1 MKTVIKNISEL
12 IQTETTPR
20 KWVAGKDM
28 SHISTIKDAFI
39 EVEEGI
45 ITSFGSMENWN
56 GIEDWNN
63 TDIIDAEGGMVFP
76 TYCDSHTHL
85 VFAASREGEFVDR
98 INGLSYAEIAERG
111 GGILNSAD
119 KLQNASEDELYED
132 AFARLNELVQIG
144 TGAIE
149 IKSGYGLTLDAE
161 LKMLRVIKRLKV
173 ASDVTIKATF
183 LGAHALP
190 KEYKD
195 NKDGYMDL
203 VINEMLPIVAK
214 EGLADYV
221 DIFCEDG
228 YFTVEDTK
236 NLLTE
241 ANKLGLQSKT
251 HVNQFKSIGGVKVS
265 VDLGALSV
273 DHLEEMAEEDYE
285 ALKPMVG
292 LTGAAA
298 QEALSAAQAKGL
310 LLQDGLGLGG
320 DDFAKMAAYHIS
332 MHQLPAIYKKIPKK
346 HFEKLDQEVKDI
358 FVNIEFMTPGTTTPK
373 LLLKAIK
380 SGKKKDWEAVANAY
394 YNPNTGATYYGDKEL
409 TEIKIANSEMENP
422 PEDAKSIGRGNVRR
436 VKEAADNLRA
446 WIEKEYGDA

>member
-1 MKTVIKNISEL
+1 MNFVFSHNQKQNMKTVIKNISEL
-12 IQTETTPR
+12 IQTETTPK

-45 ITSFGSMENWN
+45 ITSFGSMEDWN

-119 KLQNASEDELYED
+119 KLQNASEDELFED
-132 AFARLNELVQIG
+132 ALARLNELVQMG

-161 LKMLRVIKRLKV
+161 LKMLRVIKRLKA

-214 EGLADYV
+214 EKLADYV
-221 DIFCEDG
+221 DIFCEKG
-228 YFTVEDTK
+228 YFTVADTER
-236 NLLTE
+236 LLKA
-241 ANKLGLQSKT
+241 ANELGLQSKT
-251 HVNQFKSIGGVKVS
+251 HVNQFNAIGGVKAS

-285 ALKPMVG
+285 ALKGSNCIPTILPSCSFFLRIPYGPAKRMMEEG
-292 LTGAAA
+292 LPV
-298 QEALSAAQAKGL
+298 ALATDYNPGSTPSGNMNFVAS
-310 LLQDGLGLGG
+310 LGC
-320 DDFAKMAAYHIS
+320 I
-332 MHQLPAIYKKIPKK
+332 QLK
-346 HFEKLDQEVKDI
+346 
-358 FVNIEFMTPGTTTPK
+358 MTPEEVINATTINTAYAMGVEK
-373 LLLKAIK
+373 ELGSICI
-380 SGKKKDWEAVANAY
+380 GKKANLFITKPIPSYAY
-394 YNPNTGATYYGDKEL
+394 LPYSFGH
-409 TEIKIANSEMENP
+409 
-422 PEDAKSIGRGNVRR
+422 NV
-436 VKEAADNLRA
+436 
-446 WIEKEYGDA
+446 IEKVMVAGKLQ

>member
-12 IQTETTPR
+12 IQTETTPK

-45 ITSFGSMENWN
+45 ITSFGSMEDWN

-119 KLQNASEDELYED
+119 KLQNASEDELFED
-132 AFARLNELVQIG
+132 ALARLNELVQMG

-161 LKMLRVIKRLKV
+161 LKMLRVIKRLKENT
-173 ASDVTIKATF
+173 DVTIKATF

-190 KEYKD
+190 KEFKD
-195 NKDGYMDL
+195 NKEGYMDL
-203 VINEMLPIVAK
+203 VINEMLPKVAAEK
-214 EGLADYV
+214 LADYV
-221 DIFCEDG
+221 DIFCEKG
-228 YFTVEDTK
+228 YFTVADTER
-236 NLLTE
+236 LLKA
-241 ANKLGLQSKT
+241 ANELGLQSKT
-251 HVNQFKSIGGVKVS
+251 HVNQFNAIGGVKAS

-273 DHLEEMAEEDYE
+273 DHLEQMAEEDYE
-285 ALKPMVG
+285 ALKGSNCMPTILPSCSFFLRIPYGPAKRMIEEG
-292 LTGAAA
+292 LPV
-298 QEALSAAQAKGL
+298 ALATDYNPGSTPSGNMNFVAS
-310 LLQDGLGLGG
+310 LGC
-320 DDFAKMAAYHIS
+320 I
-332 MHQLPAIYKKIPKK
+332 QLK
-346 HFEKLDQEVKDI
+346 
-358 FVNIEFMTPGTTTPK
+358 MTPEEVINATTINTAYAMGVEK
-373 LLLKAIK
+373 ELGSICI
-380 SGKKKDWEAVANAY
+380 GKKANLFITKQIPSYAY
-394 YNPNTGATYYGDKEL
+394 LPYSFGH
-409 TEIKIANSEMENP
+409 
-422 PEDAKSIGRGNVRR
+422 NV
-436 VKEAADNLRA
+436 
-446 WIEKEYGDA
+446 IEKVMVAGKLQ